1 MNNGIIKGGK
11 MDMAR
16 IGLNWYPHSNV
27 KWQANI
33 QHVLNLNTA
42 GTPRNEN
49 TGGANNSPD
58 NGYSGGAGART
69 NGMNNADMTVFMT
82 QLQVD
87 F

>member
-11 MDMAR
+11 ADMAR
-16 IGLNWYPHSNV
+16 MGLNWYPHSNV

-33 QHVLNLNTA
+33 QHILNVNTA
-42 GTPRNEN
+42 GTPTNDGRTADN
-49 TGGANNSPD
+49 

-69 NGMNNADMTVFMT
+69 NGMNNADMTFFVT